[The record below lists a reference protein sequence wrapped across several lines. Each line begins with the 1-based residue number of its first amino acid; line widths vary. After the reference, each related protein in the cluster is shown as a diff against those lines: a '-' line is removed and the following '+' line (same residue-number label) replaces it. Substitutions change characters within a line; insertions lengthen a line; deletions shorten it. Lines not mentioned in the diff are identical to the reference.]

1 MLQSW
6 SETGSERRR
15 SARQSVDHT
24 MQYRVS
30 GSEDLQ
36 GARVLDLSAGGLKF
50 LAHSPLD
57 SGTSLA
63 ATLRSS
69 TAELVVAAFVVR
81 CEETE
86 HGYEIG
92 CAFD

>member
-1 MLQSW
+1 MLQSS
-6 SETGSERRR
+6 SETGKERRR
-15 SARQSVDHT
+15 SARQSVEHT

-30 GSEDLQ
+30 GSEDMA

-50 LAHSPLD
+50 LAHAPLQ

-63 ATLRSS
+63 ATLRSA
-69 TAELVVAAFVVR
+69 TAELVIAAFVVR
-81 CEETE
+81 CVQTD